1 MASDKDKALEKVKNN
16 SPDAE
21 TQILGPTYDYSG
33 NVPGPSALGV
43 GGDGSFSQL
52 YRNLGAVGT
61 YVKVMTT
68 GGDTPMGNAYF
79 VSTGGTCV
87 ASDGSQQSR
96 KNYIN
101 NYPSGSVPPGLSQ
114 ISSGGSGLNGLLP
127 GIVGDIKGLNPLY
140 LFKSMTEEGTPSCD
154 CYRCGVSSGSAFG
167 FLTPS
172 LSPDFNSSVCAK
184 VDIKNCVTTKE
195 KFTNNISN
203 AIPTILAV
211 IGILLLT
218 FSGK

>member
-1 MASDKDKALEKVKNN
+1 MASNKDKVLTDVKNG
-16 SPDAE
+16 SPEAE
-21 TQILGPTYDYSG
+21 TQILGPNYDYSG
-33 NVPGPSALGV
+33 NIPGPSSLGV
-43 GGDGSFSQL
+43 GGDGSFGQL
-52 YRNLGAVGT
+52 FRNLGAVGT

-68 GGDTPMGNAYF
+68 GDGKPLGNSYF

-87 ASDGSQQSR
+87 ASDGSEQAR

-101 NYPSGSVPPGLSQ
+101 NFPGGSVPPGLSQ
-114 ISSGGSGLNGLLP
+114 ISGGGSALNGLLP
-127 GIVGDIKGLNPLY
+127 GIVGDIKGLNPVY

-154 CYRCGVSSGSAFG
+154 CYRCGVTSGSAYA

-172 LSPDFNSSVCAK
+172 LSPDFNNNVCAK
-184 VDIKNCVTTKE
+184 VDIKNCVKSKE
-195 KFTNNISN
+195 KFTNQISN

-211 IGILLLT
+211 VGILLLT

>member
-1 MASDKDKALEKVKNN
+1 MASDKDKVLKDVKNG
-16 SPDAE
+16 SPEAE
-21 TQILGPTYDYSG
+21 TQILGPTYDYAG
-33 NVPGPSALGV
+33 NLPGPSALGV
-43 GGDGSFSQL
+43 GSDGNFGQL

-61 YVKVMTT
+61 YVKTMVS
-68 GGDTPMGNAYF
+68 GGDRPMGNAYF

-87 ASDGSQQSR
+87 ASDGSQQAR

-101 NYPSGSVPPGLSQ
+101 NYPGGNVPKGLSELGG
-114 ISSGGSGLNGLLP
+114 GGSGLNGLLP
-127 GIVGDIKGLNPLY
+127 GIVGDIKGLNPVY

-154 CYRCGVSSGSAFG
+154 CYRCGVSSGSAFA

-184 VDIKNCVTTKE
+184 VDIKNCVKSKE
-195 KFTNNISN
+195 KFTNNLSN

-211 IGILLLT
+211 VGILLLT

>member
-1 MASDKDKALEKVKNN
+1 MASDKDKVWDKTKNN
-16 SPDAE
+16 PAEAE
-21 TQILGPTYDYSG
+21 TQILGPNYDYSA
-33 NVPGPSALGV
+33 NIPGPSALGV
-43 GGDGSFSQL
+43 GGNGSFGQL
-52 YRNLGAVGT
+52 FRNLGAVGT
-61 YVKVMTT
+61 YVKTMTT
-68 GGDTPMGNAYF
+68 GGDKPLGNAYF

-87 ASDGSQQSR
+87 ASDGSEQSR

-101 NYPSGSVPPGLSQ
+101 NFPSGSVPPGLSE

-127 GIVGDIKGLNPLY
+127 GIVGDIKGLNPVY

-154 CYRCGVSSGSAFG
+154 CYRCGVTSGSAYA

-172 LSPDFNSSVCAK
+172 LSPDFNSNMCAK
-184 VDIKNCVTTKE
+184 VDIKNCVKSKE
-195 KFTNNISN
+195 KFTNQISN

-211 IGILLLT
+211 VGILLLT